1 MLVQNRCPPWWA
13 WHPPTRP
20 GSRRHTVSRKT
31 VTSHQI
37 LLQQSSILSYPGLLT
52 ITNRPGNVETQIHKL
67 SKSLRQSTSFNP
79 YKYLFL
85 KFQYFY
91 FHNSRCFF
99 KYKKSPC
106 IDPYLIWNV
115 VVVWTI
121 SKQQIWIENWHLNK
135 NNVRG
140 MWLKIKLRPKLPLEH
155 RFE

>member
-37 LLQQSSILSYPGLLT
+37 LLQQSSILSYPGLL
-52 ITNRPGNVETQIHKL
+52 QIARGMWKHKY
-67 SKSLRQSTSFNP
+67 TSFQNLSDRALLSIP
-79 YKYLFL
+79 TNI
-85 KFQYFY
+85 YFK
-91 FHNSRCFF
+91 NSSISIFITADVFF

-106 IDPYLIWNV
+106 IDPYLIWNAV
-115 VVVWTI
+115 IVWTI